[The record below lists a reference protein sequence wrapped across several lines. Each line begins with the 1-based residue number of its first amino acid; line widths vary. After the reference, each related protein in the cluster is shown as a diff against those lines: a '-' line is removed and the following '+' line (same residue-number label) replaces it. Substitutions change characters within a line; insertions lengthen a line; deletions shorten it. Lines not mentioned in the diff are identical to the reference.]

1 MRSHGENGLQSNWK
15 ISYPQRVF
23 KTVNATIPLYP
34 IRSRCSTSRSTT
46 GTSLTFP
53 GREESLWVQW
63 RAALLFSIPT
73 HFMRC
78 FRGNCMKLCLQ
89 YHKNWEPKMTWSK
102 KNISGTSPTPWCSW
116 PTNFM
121 LRKIEANEAM
131 PEWTQNAKGKARAWP
146 STCHRHLW
154 WIKRQCLGLQTIR
167 ASVHDVDKLDKT
179 IEYNIYYM
187 IL

>member
-1 MRSHGENGLQSNWK
+1 MGKTDCNPIGRF
-15 ISYPQRVF
+15 PQRVF
-23 KTVNATIPLYP
+23 KTVNATIPLDP
-34 IRSRCSTSRSTT
+34 ICSRCSSSRSTT

-53 GREESLWVQW
+53 GSRRDTVGAPMKSRITVLNTDSFHEVLSW
-63 RAALLFSIPT
+63 
-73 HFMRC
+73 
-78 FRGNCMKLCLQ
+78 KLCLQ

-131 PEWTQNAKGKARAWP
+131 PRWTQNAKGKAHAWP

-154 WIKRQCLGLQTIR
+154 WIKRQCLGLQTSR

-179 IEYNIYYM
+179 IDYNI
-187 IL
+187 L